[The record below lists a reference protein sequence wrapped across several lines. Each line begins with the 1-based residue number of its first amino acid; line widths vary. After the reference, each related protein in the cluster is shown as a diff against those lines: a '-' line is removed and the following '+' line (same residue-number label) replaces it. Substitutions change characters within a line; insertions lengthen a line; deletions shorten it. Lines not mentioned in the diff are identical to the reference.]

1 MISGSTVAGA
11 PPVSD
16 LPSLSVSIA
25 TMAPAADKAG
35 SAQVRKTKMNLNS
48 ITMALYVL
56 RSSPVAALSTV
67 AAIMSVSSRT
77 EIKSLA
83 QSTAA
88 EDEEKDV
95 RPLDATPPVHQKV
108 AAPRGSV
115 SSAPLISFEMQCL
128 YMMQV
133 CGQPSLLLSG
143 VCTPLRD
150 VASSG

>member
-35 SAQVRKTKMNLNS
+35 SAQVRRTKMNLNS
-48 ITMALYVL
+48 ITMALCAL
-56 RSSPVAALSTV
+56 RSSLVAASGKV

-77 EIKSLA
+77 EIRSLA

-88 EDEEKDV
+88 EDEEEDV
-95 RPLDATPPVHQKV
+95 RPLDSIP
-108 AAPRGSV
+108 
-115 SSAPLISFEMQCL
+115 
-128 YMMQV
+128 
-133 CGQPSLLLSG
+133 
-143 VCTPLRD
+143 
-150 VASSG
+150 